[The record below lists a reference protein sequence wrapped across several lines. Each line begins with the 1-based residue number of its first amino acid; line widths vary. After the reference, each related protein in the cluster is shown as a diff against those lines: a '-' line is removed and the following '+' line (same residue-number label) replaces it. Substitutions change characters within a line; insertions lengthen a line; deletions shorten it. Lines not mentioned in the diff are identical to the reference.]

1 MAYSTVADVKSEAGM
16 EQNANISSD
25 LVTGYITQ
33 ADGEINS
40 ALFQQYVLPLSET
53 PALIEFISRQLAAG
67 LLLTKEFGYE
77 DNLSE
82 AGREKIRN
90 ARSQLDRIAERKLI
104 LVKSDGTAMSTKESG
119 SIVYR
124 PNASTN
130 RTRKFKM
137 DDEY

>member
-16 EQNANISSD
+16 SQNVNISSD
-25 LVTGYITQ
+25 MVTGYITQ

-40 ALFQQYVLPLSET
+40 ALFQRYVLPLSET

-90 ARSQLDRIAERKLI
+90 ARSQLDRIAEKKLI
-104 LVKSDGTAMSTKESG
+104 LVKSDGTAMETKQSGTIVFNPRSTS
-119 SIVYR
+119 
-124 PNASTN
+124 STG
-130 RTRKFKM
+130 RKFSM
-137 DDEY
+137 SDEY